1 MSADIADLLARV
13 RAATGH
19 DVDLDAAIDAE
30 LPLDGADAPAYTASV
45 DACLALIGHALPGW
59 HWHVGYGAKGVMPY
73 ARVSD
78 RTNTHRAEATAATVP
93 LALLD
98 ALLQAKLAE
107 GEAGETG

>member
-1 MSADIADLLARV
+1 MQTEISHLLARV

-19 DVDLDAAIDAE
+19 DVDLDTAIDAE
-30 LPLDGADAPAYTASV
+30 LPLDGGDAPAYTASV
-45 DACLALIGHALPGW
+45 DACLALIGQALPGW

-78 RTNTHRAEATAATVP
+78 RTNTHRAQATAPTVP

-107 GEAGETG
+107 GEADGTG